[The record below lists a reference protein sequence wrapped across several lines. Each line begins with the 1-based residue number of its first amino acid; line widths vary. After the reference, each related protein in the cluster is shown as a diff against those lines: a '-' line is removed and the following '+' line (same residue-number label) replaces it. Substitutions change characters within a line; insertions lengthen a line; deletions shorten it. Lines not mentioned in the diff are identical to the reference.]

1 MFADQAGFEANLQGW
16 IKPNEPLGFGAAVIR
31 TFLQSVKSPEPLTDM
46 QIPSFGTSWGL
57 ADAA

>member
-16 IKPNEPLGFGAAVIR
+16 VKRNAVGFGAAVIR

-46 QIPSFGTSWGL
+46 QIPSFGSSCGV